1 MDQVLK
7 DLAYDDIWNAPAAL
21 APEVVRAGRELADKR
36 MKLAPAQ
43 RHHPGRSQRRVIDRE
58 ADFRFRRVR
67 GLVVCL
73 DGFHELR
80 PYRPPLDHTVLAQSY
95 DLYGCTVLS

>member
-58 ADFRFRRVR
+58 ADFRLRRVR
-67 GLVVCL
+67 GLVACL
-73 DGFHELR
+73 AGLRELR
-80 PYRPPLDHTVLAQSY
+80 HRRPPLAHTGLPQGAATGAGSF
-95 DLYGCTVLS
+95 

>member
-67 GLVVCL
+67 GLAAALVECEDLGHRGPRLDTVV
-73 DGFHELR
+73 LR
-80 PYRPPLDHTVLAQSY
+80 QAHGHRA
-95 DLYGCTVLS
+95 

>member
-43 RHHPGRSQRRVIDRE
+43 RHPPGRSQRRVIDPE
-58 ADFRFRRVR
+58 ADFRYRRAR
-67 GLVVCL
+67 GLSACVAGL
-73 DGFHELR
+73 QELR
-80 PYRPPLDHTVLAQSY
+80 HRHPPLDHPVLPQGDGTRA
-95 DLYGCTVLS
+95 